1 MATGFSPGLGFIHT
15 GKQLAFAYDIADLY
29 KVDVAV
35 PIAFRAA
42 LAGGTS
48 GIESRARRFC
58 RVAFHDL
65 KLLERIVPDIQRAL
79 GMKQDEAHYVAH
91 RAPERE
97 KDIVDLWDP
106 EHGPVPGGVG
116 YGLPASDE
124 VPF

>member
-1 MATGFSPGLGFIHT
+1 
-15 GKQLAFAYDIADLY
+15 
-29 KVDVAV
+29 
-35 PIAFRAA
+35 
-42 LAGGTS
+42 
-48 GIESRARRFC
+48 
-58 RVAFHDL
+58 
-65 KLLERIVPDIQRAL
+65 
-79 GMKQDEAHYVAH
+79 MKQDEVHYVAH